1 MGLVKIYDR
10 RDTKNIPHGS
20 DRYIIDD
27 YFNSL
32 YHVRSNIYGV
42 SFEESFKTKGQ
53 ALEYY
58 HKLGEKGY
66 K

>member
-1 MGLVKIYDR
+1 MESVKIYDR
-10 RDTKNIPHGS
+10 RDTENIPHGA

-42 SFEESFKTKGQ
+42 SFEESFKTKEQ
-53 ALEYY
+53 AIEYY
-58 HKLGEKGY
+58 HELGKKGF